1 MIFLFFKCVIRVYDK
16 TLGKRQNFESCICKS
31 FIHWQNLERQIQELK
46 KLGAKKIFVEKKS
59 GASIE
64 QRLIFTEAIY
74 FVRESDI
81 FMVEAI
87 DRLGRNYDEII
98 QTVNLLKNKNVRLII
113 TSLPIMAE
121 VVGNPLFD
129 RFIKD
134 LIVQILAMI
143 AEQER
148 TESKRRLEQGIKIA
162 KMNGVYQGRP
172 ELYSPTAKDLQK
184 RAVYR
189 NIIEELQK
197 GTAISKIAKKY
208 GINRQTVYRIK
219 KDYESNQADS

>member
-1 MIFLFFKCVIRVYDK
+1 MIRVYDK

-113 TSLPIMAE
+113 TSLPIMPE

>member
-1 MIFLFFKCVIRVYDK
+1 MYDK

-219 KDYESNQADS
+219 KDYESNQAES

>member
-1 MIFLFFKCVIRVYDK
+1 MYDK

-219 KDYESNQADS
+219 KTMSQIKQILNES

>member
-1 MIFLFFKCVIRVYDK
+1 MIRVYDK

-121 VVGNPLFD
+121 AVGNPLFD

>member
-1 MIFLFFKCVIRVYDK
+1 MIRVYDK

-121 VVGNPLFD
+121 AVGNPLFD

-148 TESKRRLEQGIKIA
+148 TESKRRQEQGIKIA

>member
-1 MIFLFFKCVIRVYDK
+1 MYDK

-113 TSLPIMAE
+113 TSLPIMPE